1 MFHLESSILKIVQH
15 SFDIWE
21 WQQNISTGY
30 LSKDATLWISHSL
43 NSYNIALSSLSDDI
57 T

>member
-57 T
+57 I